1 LVFNALTARVSM
13 VRVVLRHLN
22 GARSAQ
28 ADVLDI
34 DAQSEVVLGPAGAT
48 TVQVASSAAE
58 LADRPRA
65 RLIPVEGNG
74 RRFVLVDLESPEGV
88 YVNHK
93 RVVDAVLLRPGDVIQ
108 LGEAGAEIEFRIE
121 GVLL

>member
-1 LVFNALTARVSM
+1 M

-34 DAQSEVVLGPAGAT
+34 DAQTEVVLGPAGAA
-48 TVQVASSAAE
+48 TVQVASSPGD
-58 LADRPRA
+58 LGDRPRA

-74 RRFVLVDLESPEGV
+74 RRFVLVDLESPEGI

-93 RVVDAVLLRPGDVIQ
+93 RVVDAVLLRPGDIIQ
-108 LGEAGAEIEFRIE
+108 LGEGGAEIEFGIE

>member
-1 LVFNALTARVSM
+1 M

-28 ADVLDI
+28 ADVLNVDT
-34 DAQSEVVLGPAGAT
+34 QTEVVLGPAGAAA
-48 TVQVASSAAE
+48 TVQVAS
-58 LADRPRA
+58 PREDPGGRWQA

-74 RRFVLVDLESPEGV
+74 RRFVLVDLESPDGV

-93 RVVDAVLLRPGDVIQ
+93 RVVDAVLLRPGDIIQ
-108 LGEAGAEIEFRIE
+108 LGAQGAEIEFKIE
-121 GVLL
+121 GPLL